1 MKRELKW
8 HQENIYLTKKRALME
23 ELRDKNYLRHMENK
37 QQDGRISPSLSVD
50 TLKAN
55 ELNFPI
61 RRQEVVKWIL
71 KIQLYVILQKTHF
84 RFKDYKQLESNKDGK
99 GYFV

>member
-37 QQDGRISPSLSVD
+37 
-50 TLKAN
+50 
-55 ELNFPI
+55 
-61 RRQEVVKWIL
+61 
-71 KIQLYVILQKTHF
+71 
-84 RFKDYKQLESNKDGK
+84 
-99 GYFV
+99 